1 MSRHN
6 DVCPSAHS
14 ATTSDNLEPQS
25 TRANAGEK
33 RPVESSLD
41 AVGRAGGFWG
51 GAESRCRHEV
61 RRGAEVRHVEVR
73 RGAEV
78 RRAEVRRG
86 AEVRHVEVRSSAGV
100 RCCNV
105 RGGAEMRRHDR
116 GWSRA
121 ALPPGGAGSPQCA
134 RLVGSRGCREPP
146 RRCRCSAEAAGQREP
161 AAALPPYV
169 PTAPRG
175 APLASTQHTDTPL
188 PTMWPMLAPCI
199 CASEGRS

>member
-1 MSRHN
+1 MSRRN

-14 ATTSDNLEPQS
+14 ATSSDNLEPQS
-25 TRANAGEK
+25 TRPKVGEK

-41 AVGRAGGFWG
+41 AVERACGFWG

-61 RRGAEVRHVEVR
+61 RS
-73 RGAEV
+73 
-78 RRAEVRRG
+78 G